1 MFGIPLGE
9 LAALAAAI
17 VVGGIVTGLLAGLF
31 GVGGGAV
38 IVPVLYEIFRILDVP
53 EEIRMQLCVGTSLA
67 IIVPTSLR
75 SFLAHRA
82 RGTLPVGIIRTWA
95 PAVIAGIVTGAIIAA
110 FAPGWVFKLA
120 FVVITSLIA
129 IRMLF
134 GNDSWRLGDRLP
146 GMGLMSVYGF
156 IIGFYSAVMGVGGG
170 SVSTLVLMLYGRPI
184 HAAVG
189 ISAGIGV
196 LISVLGTVGFM
207 IAGWPQQAL
216 MPPLSIGYVSLI
228 GVVLMAPIAAWIA
241 PLGARL
247 AHALPKRRL
256 EIAFG
261 LFLLAV
267 AVRFL
272 VSLT

>member
-1 MFGIPLGE
+1 
-9 LAALAAAI
+9 
-17 VVGGIVTGLLAGLF
+17 
-31 GVGGGAV
+31 
-38 IVPVLYEIFRILDVP
+38 
-53 EEIRMQLCVGTSLA
+53 
-67 IIVPTSLR
+67 
-75 SFLAHRA
+75 
-82 RGTLPVGIIRTWA
+82 
-95 PAVIAGIVTGAIIAA
+95 
-110 FAPGWVFKLA
+110 
-120 FVVITSLIA
+120 
-129 IRMLF
+129 
-134 GNDSWRLGDRLP
+134 
-146 GMGLMSVYGF
+146 MSVYGF

-170 SVSTLVLMLYGRPI
+170 SVSTLVLMLYGTPI

-272 VSLT
+272 ISLT